1 MYLQSIKIE
10 QFKNHRDTLM
20 KPLPGVNLILGK
32 NGMGKTNLLDAIYFS
47 LFGKSYFS
55 SREAQNLM
63 HDASFYRIESRILTP
78 NDIYKIA
85 IKYNGRTKTIESDD
99 VAYKSIADFIGIF
112 PVTIITPG
120 DLELITGGSEIRRK
134 FIDQTLSQTQPGY
147 LTALMQYNKVLKQ
160 RNALLKQMS
169 VNGQTES
176 EVLQALDMQLVQYG
190 TPVFQFREKFVSDF
204 QPVFDRI
211 YRTIS
216 NQSEHILLTY
226 VSDIHQNEFKEGLIY
241 CRRKDFILHR
251 TNYGIHRDNLELTLR
266 TFPLQYEGSQGQMKT
281 AVLALKLAQYAY
293 LHDAS
298 GKQPIL
304 LLDDVFD
311 KLDPFRI
318 EQLLRMITSPDF
330 GQVFISDTF
339 SNRLEEIIQSSLSL
353 EYGKFVIED
362 GRIISQNTS
371 YDSQK

>member
-10 QFKNHRDTLM
+10 QFKNHQGTLL
-20 KPLPGVNLILGK
+20 KPCSGVNLILGK

-55 SREAQNLM
+55 SREVQNLM
-63 HDASFYRIESRILTP
+63 HEAIYYRIESRIQTP
-78 NDIYKIA
+78 EDAFKIV
-85 IKYNGRTKTIESDD
+85 IKYNGKTKTIESDD

-112 PVTIITPG
+112 PVTFITPG
-120 DLELITGGSEIRRK
+120 DVDLVIGGSEIRRK
-134 FIDQTLSQTQPGY
+134 FIDQTLSQTQSGY
-147 LTALMQYNKVLKQ
+147 LNVLMQYNKVLKQ
-160 RNALLKQMS
+160 RNALLKQLS
-169 VNGQTES
+169 SQGQSDS
-176 EVLQALDMQLVQYG
+176 EVLKALDLQLEQYG
-190 TPVFQFREKFVSDF
+190 QPVFEYRANFITSF

-211 YRTIS
+211 YQTIS
-216 NQSEHILLTY
+216 EKNETIQIKYLSDLQNAAFQDGLQS
-226 VSDIHQNEFKEGLIY
+226 N
-241 CRRKDFILHR
+241 RRKDLILNR
-251 TNYGIHRDNLELTLR
+251 SNFGVHRDNLELTLR
-266 TFPLQYEGSQGQMKT
+266 GFPLQHEGSQGQIKT

-293 LHDAS
+293 LREAS

-318 EQLLRMITSPDF
+318 EQLLRIITAEDF

-339 SNRLEEIIQSSLSL
+339 SNRLEEIIQSKLSL

-362 GRIISQNTS
+362 GRIIS
-371 YDSQK
+371 